1 MVEAEFPGHC
11 FDHLEQAVSR
21 VALQHGHRVAQDFMP
36 EFPQPHGHVQQTVE
50 AEKPDRSRKTNVAE
64 TIDDLTVTYEEDGV
78 VLTKELDKVILSRGA
93 WTTILFRFVQ
103 WDVKKEAYGPDRY
116 AIRRYKKS
124 GDTYRVQS
132 KFAISS
138 RDQAKKI
145 IDALAVW
152 IADPETGA

>member
-1 MVEAEFPGHC
+1 M
-11 FDHLEQAVSR
+11 
-21 VALQHGHRVAQDFMP
+21 
-36 EFPQPHGHVQQTVE
+36 
-50 AEKPDRSRKTNVAE
+50 AE
-64 TIDDLTVTYEEDGV
+64 TIDDLTVNYEEDGFL
-78 VLTKELDKVILSRGA
+78 LTKELDKVILSRGA
-93 WTTILFRFVQ
+93 WTTILFRFSQ
-103 WDVKKEAYGPDRY
+103 WDAKKDAYGPDRY

-152 IADPETGA
+152 IEEPEGTV

>member
-1 MVEAEFPGHC
+1 
-11 FDHLEQAVSR
+11 
-21 VALQHGHRVAQDFMP
+21 
-36 EFPQPHGHVQQTVE
+36 
-50 AEKPDRSRKTNVAE
+50 VAE
-64 TIDDLTVTYEEDGV
+64 TIDDLTVNYEEDGV
-78 VLTKELDKVILSRGA
+78 LLTKELDKVILSRGA

-103 WDVKKEAYGPDRY
+103 WDTKKDAYGPDRF

-145 IDALAVW
+145 IDALAGW
-152 IADPETGA
+152 IEEPGTEA

>member
-1 MVEAEFPGHC
+1 VIRNAI
-11 FDHLEQAVSR
+11 
-21 VALQHGHRVAQDFMP
+21 
-36 EFPQPHGHVQQTVE
+36 
-50 AEKPDRSRKTNVAE
+50 VAE
-64 TIDDLTVTYEEDGV
+64 TIDDLTVNYEEDGV
-78 VLTKELDKVILSRGA
+78 LLTKELDKVILSRGA

-103 WDVKKEAYGPDRY
+103 WDTKKDAYGPDRF

-145 IDALAVW
+145 IDALAGW
-152 IADPETGA
+152 IEEPGTEA

>member
-1 MVEAEFPGHC
+1 M
-11 FDHLEQAVSR
+11 
-21 VALQHGHRVAQDFMP
+21 
-36 EFPQPHGHVQQTVE
+36 
-50 AEKPDRSRKTNVAE
+50 AE
-64 TIDDLTVTYEEDGV
+64 TIDDLTVNYEEDGV
-78 VLTKELDKVILSRGA
+78 LLTKELDKVILTRGA

-103 WDVKKEAYGPDRY
+103 WDPKKDAYGPDRY

-145 IDALAVW
+145 IDALAGWVE
-152 IADPETGA
+152 APEGEA

>member
-1 MVEAEFPGHC
+1 
-11 FDHLEQAVSR
+11 
-21 VALQHGHRVAQDFMP
+21 
-36 EFPQPHGHVQQTVE
+36 
-50 AEKPDRSRKTNVAE
+50 VAE
-64 TIDDLTVTYEEDGV
+64 TIDDLTVNYEEDGV
-78 VLTKELDKVILSRGA
+78 LLTKELDKVILTRGA

-103 WDVKKEAYGPDRY
+103 WDPKKDAYGPDRY

-145 IDALAVW
+145 IDALAGWVE
-152 IADPETGA
+152 APEGEA

>member
-1 MVEAEFPGHC
+1 M
-11 FDHLEQAVSR
+11 
-21 VALQHGHRVAQDFMP
+21 
-36 EFPQPHGHVQQTVE
+36 
-50 AEKPDRSRKTNVAE
+50 AE
-64 TIDDLTVTYEEDGV
+64 TIDDLTVNYEEDGV
-78 VLTKELDKVILSRGA
+78 LLTKELDKVILTRGA

-103 WDVKKEAYGPDRY
+103 WDPKKDAYGPDRY

-145 IDALAVW
+145 INALAGWVE
-152 IADPETGA
+152 APEGEA

>member
-1 MVEAEFPGHC
+1 M
-11 FDHLEQAVSR
+11 
-21 VALQHGHRVAQDFMP
+21 
-36 EFPQPHGHVQQTVE
+36 
-50 AEKPDRSRKTNVAE
+50 AE
-64 TIDDLTVTYEEDGV
+64 TIDDLTVNYEEDGV
-78 VLTKELDKVILSRGA
+78 LLTKECDKVILSRGA

-103 WDVKKEAYGPDRY
+103 WDPKKDAYGPDRY

-145 IDALAVW
+145 IDALAGW
-152 IADPETGA
+152 IDAPEADA

>member
-1 MVEAEFPGHC
+1 M
-11 FDHLEQAVSR
+11 
-21 VALQHGHRVAQDFMP
+21 
-36 EFPQPHGHVQQTVE
+36 
-50 AEKPDRSRKTNVAE
+50 AE
-64 TIDDLTVTYEEDGV
+64 TIDDLTVNYEEDGV
-78 VLTKELDKVILSRGA
+78 LLTKELDKVILTRGA

-103 WDVKKEAYGPDRY
+103 WDPKKDAYGPDRY

-145 IDALAVW
+145 IDALAGW
-152 IADPETGA
+152 IEAPEGEA

>member
-1 MVEAEFPGHC
+1 M
-11 FDHLEQAVSR
+11 
-21 VALQHGHRVAQDFMP
+21 
-36 EFPQPHGHVQQTVE
+36 
-50 AEKPDRSRKTNVAE
+50 AEKVE
-64 TIDDLTVTYEEDGV
+64 DLTVSYLEDGIE
-78 VLTKELDKVILSRGA
+78 TTRELDKVILSRGA

-103 WDVKKEAYGPDRY
+103 WDPKKDAYGPDRY

-145 IDALAVW
+145 IDGLSGW
-152 IADPETGA
+152 IEAPEGEA